1 MQVSRSAGGEFLTFC
16 AIARRS
22 RCEVIPG
29 WPKGSGA
36 PWVNCRTTRNR
47 MALSAIT
54 ETKLRF
60 GVLDSWRGVAAL
72 LVALFHL
79 NVYSAIYPLDFVRN
93 GYLFVDFFFVLSG
106 FVITYS
112 YADRLKTLEDL
123 GSFAIRRFGRLWPLH
138 AVVLLAFVAA
148 ESAKGVMAAR
158 GASFYLPPFT
168 GTNALS
174 TIPMNLVF
182 GQS

>member
-22 RCEVIPG
+22 GCEVIPG
-29 WPKGSGA
+29 WPKGSDA
-36 PWVNCRTTRNR
+36 PWVNCHTTRNR

-79 NVYSAIYPLDFVRN
+79 NVYSAIYSLDFIRN
-93 GYLFVDFFFVLSG
+93 AYLFVDFFFVLSG
-106 FVITYS
+106 FVITHN
-112 YADRLKTLEDL
+112 YADRLGTVERL
-123 GSFAIRRFGRLWPLH
+123 GSFAIRRLGRLWPLH
-138 AVVLLAFVAA
+138 AVVLLAFVIV
-148 ESAKGVMAAR
+148 ESAKAVLAWR
-158 GASFYLPPFT
+158 GTSIYLPPFT
-168 GTNALS
+168 GNNS
-174 TIPMNLVF
+174 SDTILM
-182 GQS
+182 